1 MHLLSWHSTERSG
14 LTIKIKRIA
23 LHAKSYMQLY
33 SFFGVENIIFR
44 LLNNPVPPGLQ
55 LGVFIVDCMQED
67 ALKLGLIE
75 WTLIIGGNMKR

>member
-1 MHLLSWHSTERSG
+1 
-14 LTIKIKRIA
+14 
-23 LHAKSYMQLY
+23 MQLY

-75 WTLIIGGNMKR
+75 